1 MYKIV
6 VYNHFYYFFL
16 YFKDNDNLL
25 IIGEIEVFCK
35 FEVGEELS
43 SLKGKDG
50 RECCRL
56 VPEYFRHIERSGISV
71 ILLT

>member
-16 YFKDNDNLL
+16 YYKDNDNLL
-25 IIGEIEVFCK
+25 IIREIEVLCE

-43 SLKGKDG
+43 SYK
-50 RECCRL
+50 
-56 VPEYFRHIERSGISV
+56 
-71 ILLT
+71 